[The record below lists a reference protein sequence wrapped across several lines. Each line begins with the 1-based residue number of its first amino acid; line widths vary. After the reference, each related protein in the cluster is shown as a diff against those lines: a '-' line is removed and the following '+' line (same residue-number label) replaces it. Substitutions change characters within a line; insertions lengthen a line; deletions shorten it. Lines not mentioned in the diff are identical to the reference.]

1 MRIAQLMAGA
11 AQGGAELFYERMTI
25 ALAQAGNEVLP
36 VIRAEPGRLE
46 RLRQAGLA
54 PVTAR
59 YGGLL
64 DVRSKSAI
72 AVALRDFRSQIAI
85 AWMSRAAMF
94 APQGDWTLVG
104 RLGGYYDLKYFRHC
118 DHLVGNT
125 RGIVRWIAGQG
136 WPAAQ
141 VHYWPNFV
149 DDFATTPAASRMSL
163 GVPDAVPLVLAL
175 GRLHAVKGFD
185 VLIRAMAQV
194 PEAHAVI
201 AGAGP
206 ERAALERLVGACG
219 LRDRVHLPGWRG
231 DAGALL
237 KAADVFVSSSRHEPL
252 GNMVLEAFSARTPV
266 VAAAAEGPSEVIK
279 DGQDG
284 LLVPID
290 DPQALAGAIRA
301 VLQDRHRGAV
311 LATAGRARFE
321 AEFERSAVLRIWQNA
336 LNGLVR

>member
-25 ALAQAGNEVLP
+25 ALAGAGNEVLP

-46 RLRQAGLA
+46 RLREAGLA
-54 PVTAR
+54 PVTTR
-59 YGGLL
+59 YGGVL
-64 DVRSKSAI
+64 DIRSKPII
-72 AVALRDFRSQIAI
+72 AAALRDFRAEIAI

-94 APQGDWTLVG
+94 APRGDWTMVG
-104 RLGGYYDLKYFRHC
+104 RLGGYYDLKYFRRC

-125 RGIVRWIAGQG
+125 KGIVRWIAEQG
-136 WPAAQ
+136 WPRAN

-149 DDFATTPAASRMSL
+149 DDFAATPASSRVEL
-163 GVPDAVPLVLAL
+163 GVPVGVPLVLAL

-185 VLIRAMAQV
+185 VLIRAMAQL
-194 PEAHAVI
+194 PDAHAVI

-206 ERAALERLVGACG
+206 ERSALERLVVECG
-219 LRDRVHLPGWRG
+219 LGDRVHLPGWRG

-252 GNMVLEAFSARTPV
+252 GNMVLEAFSAGTPV
-266 VAAAAEGPSEVIK
+266 VAASAEGPSEVIH
-279 DGQDG
+279 DGEDG

-290 DPQALAGAIRA
+290 DPARLAGAIRS
-301 VLQDRHRGAV
+301 VLDDRQKGAG
-311 LATAGRARFE
+311 LAAAGRARFE
-321 AEFERSAVLRIWQNA
+321 AEFERAAVLRVWQDA
-336 LNGLVR
+336 LHGLVR